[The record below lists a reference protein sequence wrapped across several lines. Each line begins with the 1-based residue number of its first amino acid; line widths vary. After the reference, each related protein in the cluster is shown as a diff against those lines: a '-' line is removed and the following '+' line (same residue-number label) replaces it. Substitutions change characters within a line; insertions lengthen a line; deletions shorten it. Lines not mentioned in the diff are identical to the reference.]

1 MTRTRTFAALVAALS
16 LLALPVIAQAN
27 HGQSHG
33 KSQGK
38 GKAHTK
44 TNKSKGKAKRCAK
57 VQKVGYNVSGTLV
70 SYTADDAATPAVNEG
85 SVTLTVTG
93 SNSHAK
99 KAGIT
104 DSDLVTEGTQYTVNA
119 ADDSY
124 ESVLN
129 GFEGDDTPSVGD
141 EVHVNGKITRSKKK
155 CPPAGGT
162 AGDRYGDADVRK
174 VTISDRDADTP
185 PATPAP

>member
-27 HGQSHG
+27 DGQSHG

-38 GKAHTK
+38 GKAHTM
-44 TNKSKGKAKRCAK
+44 TDKGKAKRCAK
-57 VQKVGYNVSGTLV
+57 AQKVGYNVSGTLV
-70 SYTADDAATPAVNEG
+70 SYTADDALTTDVNEG

-93 SNSHAK
+93 SNSHAE
-99 KAGIT
+99 KAGIA
-104 DSDLVTEGTQYTVNA
+104 DSDLATVGTQYTVNA
-119 ADDSY
+119 ADPH
-124 ESVLN
+124 ETVLD
-129 GFEGDDTPSVGD
+129 GFEGDDKPSVGD

-174 VTISDRDADTP
+174 VTISDRDADTAP
-185 PATPAP
+185 VVPAR